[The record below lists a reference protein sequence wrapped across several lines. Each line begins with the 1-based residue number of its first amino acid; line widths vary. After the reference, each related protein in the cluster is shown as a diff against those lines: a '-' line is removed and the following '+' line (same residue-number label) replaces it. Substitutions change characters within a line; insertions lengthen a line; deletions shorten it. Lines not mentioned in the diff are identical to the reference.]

1 MRFLDIEIQNFRN
14 LSSVRLELGE
24 GVNYFWGENGAGKT
38 ALLEAVCVLARGRSF
53 RSTHAADLVT
63 SGQDAFTV
71 RASFLDEHRGTQS
84 VAVMRSRSGRS
95 RLKLNGESGKRLSD
109 VARILPVQVL
119 LPSLSDLVF
128 GSPVERR
135 RWLDWGLFHVK
146 PDYLRTLRE
155 YLQLLKQRNAALK
168 SFARGDLPQSG
179 IDVWTRKLV
188 IIAEQ
193 LDKQRRDYMGE
204 AAAESLN
211 VLRLLSPELE
221 IAIKY
226 HRGWSETESL
236 EKVLSDSQAR
246 DVKLGATSAGPHRCE
261 IELGAGPA
269 FDSRA
274 SAILSRGQGKLLAS
288 AMVLGQARL
297 LMRVSNRNSVFLI
310 DDLGAEMDQQHSAAL
325 FRILR
330 EMSSQI
336 LATSTHPIGE
346 SRTPTLTP
354 ETMFHVEHGKVSVRP
369 REVSTTFP
377 EAT

>member
-1 MRFLDIEIQNFRN
+1 MRFLDIEVQNFRN

-24 GVNYFWGENGAGKT
+24 GINYLWGENGAGKT

-53 RSTHAADLVT
+53 RSAQAADLVT
-63 SGQDAFTV
+63 TGQEAFTV
-71 RASFLDEHRGTQS
+71 RASFLDEHRGTQT
-84 VAVMRSRSGRS
+84 VAVMRSRIGRS
-95 RLKLNGESGKRLSD
+95 RLKLNGESGKKLSD

-128 GSPVERR
+128 GSPAERR

-168 SFARGDLPQSG
+168 SFGRGDLNQSG
-179 IDVWTRKLV
+179 VDVWTRKLV
-188 IIAEQ
+188 IVAEQ
-193 LDKQRRDYMGE
+193 LDTQRRDYLVE
-204 AAAESLN
+204 AAAETLA

-221 IAIKY
+221 IATRY
-226 HRGWSETESL
+226 HRGWSESESL

-246 DVKLGATSAGPHRCE
+246 DVKLGATSAGPHRCD
-261 IELGAGPA
+261 IELSAGAA
-269 FDSRA
+269 ANSRA
-274 SAILSRGQGKLLAS
+274 SAVLSRGQGKLLAS

-297 LMRVSNRNSVFLI
+297 LMRVSKRNSVFLI
-310 DDLGAEMDQQHSAAL
+310 DDLGAEMDQQHGAAL

-336 LATSTHPIGE
+336 LATSTHPLGE
-346 SRTPTLTP
+346 SRTPMPTP
-354 ETMFHVEHGKVSVRP
+354 ETMFHVEQGKITLRP
-369 REVSTTFP
+369 QR
-377 EAT
+377 